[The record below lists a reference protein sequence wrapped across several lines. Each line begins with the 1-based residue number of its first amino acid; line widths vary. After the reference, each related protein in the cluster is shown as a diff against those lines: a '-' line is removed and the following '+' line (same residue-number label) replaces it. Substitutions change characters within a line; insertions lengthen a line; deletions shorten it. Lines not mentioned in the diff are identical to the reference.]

1 MALYEAEEEMMEGTW
16 FVSVRKAIA
25 PMTQKYQ
32 QFLDKVTPHT
42 AQRWYCTAFLAF
54 VSSRPPLPC
63 GPSPDATLSPHVA
76 QQPPEPPLGNK
87 VYVVRVW
94 LIAGFYV
101 VSYGLGIYVLNLLIP
116 FISPQDEDALL
127 PTAKD
132 DEHRPFMRKMSEF
145 KFWYQLTFCHYYML
159 SPYFSPRRHGCTKA
173 FTIAIIMTF
182 FRFFDV
188 PVFWPILLLYFL
200 MLFGMTMKKQISHMI
215 QYVQQTPSL
224 LKHDPVL

>member
-1 MALYEAEEEMMEGTW
+1 MGTESLRKPFSRMALYEAEEDYMEGAW
-16 FVSVRKAIA
+16 FVGIRKAFA
-25 PMTQKYQ
+25 PITTKYQ
-32 QFLDKVTPHT
+32 QLLDKATPH
-42 AQRWYCTAFLAF
+42 AAYRWYFTAFIAL
-54 VSSRPPLPC
+54 
-63 GPSPDATLSPHVA
+63 
-76 QQPPEPPLGNK
+76 

-94 LIAGFYV
+94 LLAGFFV

-116 FISPQDEDALL
+116 FISPQDEDSLL

-145 KFWYQLTFCHYYML
+145 KFW
-159 SPYFSPRRHGCTKA
+159 HGCTKA
-173 FTIAIIMTF
+173 FTIALIMTF

-215 QYVQQTPSL
+215 QHNYRPWSTQKETYGDAAIPAQAGGAAP
-224 LKHDPVL
+224 KAGGGK